1 MLQNGIIHPSHIHKH
16 YEDNI
21 SFNLYDTSKLREL
34 TDPNV
39 IKLIPT
45 DSFWFFCEKQKT
57 EIMHTIQGA
66 CHMRRYVRGAF
77 SSPITLFLLV

>member
-45 DSFWFFCEKQKT
+45 D
-57 EIMHTIQGA
+57 
-66 CHMRRYVRGAF
+66 
-77 SSPITLFLLV
+77 